1 MSLEERITA
10 IEKEIRETPYH
21 KGTEHHIGKLK
32 ARLAKLK
39 KRITQ
44 KHARSTGIGFA
55 VKKQGDA
62 TVILLGPPS
71 VGKSTLLNSLT
82 SAFSK
87 VGDYDFTT
95 VKVIPGML
103 SYKGAQIQILDIP
116 GVIAGAAGGKGR
128 GREILSVAKNADL
141 LILMVD
147 VESVDKI
154 CEIQKE
160 LLKIGIG
167 EGESLPVIIVVNKID
182 SSSKRKLAK
191 FVSKDTI
198 LISAKK
204 GEGIDNLKKAIWQK
218 LNLIRIFSKSPDG
231 KIDIEKPL
239 ILKNGT
245 SVFQAAEKISKELSV
260 NIKSARIWGSSV
272 KYKGQYVSSRHHLAD
287 GDILLLIKRN

>member
-1 MSLEERITA
+1 MDLEERILA
-10 IEKEIRETPYH
+10 IEKEIRKTPYH
-21 KGTEHHIGKLK
+21 KGTEHHIGRLK
-32 ARLAKLK
+32 ARLSKLK

-44 KHARSTGIGFA
+44 KHVRSTGIGFA

-103 SYKGAQIQILDIP
+103 WHKGAQIQMLDIP
-116 GVIAGAAGGKGR
+116 GVISGAAGGKGR

-147 VESVDKI
+147 VESVGKI
-154 CEIQKE
+154 CEIEKE

-167 EGESLPVIIVVNKID
+167 VGGSLPVIIVINKID
-182 SSSKRKLAK
+182 LVSKRKLAK
-191 FVSKDTI
+191 LGNKDTI
-198 LISAKK
+198 FVSAKE
-204 GEGIDNLKKAIWQK
+204 GEGISNLKQAIWQK
-218 LNLIRIFSKSPDG
+218 LNLIRIFSKSLNG
-231 KIDIEKPL
+231 KIDFKKPL
-239 ILKNGT
+239 ILKKGA
-245 SVFQAAEKISKELSV
+245 VVYEVAEKISKELAT
-260 NIKSARIWGSSV
+260 NIKSTRVWGSSV
-272 KYKGQYVSSRHHLAD
+272 KYPGQYVGSRHQLAD
-287 GDILLLIKRN
+287 GDILSLIKRG